1 MYFCNQFTGSMTNK
15 YDELINAFETKLRK
29 LISEYE
35 SLREQNEQLKAA
47 LERKQEDLM
56 QAHQQILEIRNSY
69 DRLRVARNL
78 GVTEEERVES
88 KRRINKIV
96 REIDKCLALLND

>member
-1 MYFCNQFTGSMTNK
+1 MTNK

-56 QAHQQILEIRNSY
+56 QAHQQFLEVRNNY

>member
-1 MYFCNQFTGSMTNK
+1 MTNK

-29 LISEYE
+29 LISEYV
-35 SLREQNEQLKAA
+35 SLRAQNEQLKIA
-47 LERKQEDLM
+47 LNRKQEDLM
-56 QAHQQILEIRNSY
+56 QAHQQFLEIRDSY

-78 GVTEEERVES
+78 GSTDEERVES

-96 REIDKCLALLND
+96 REIDKCLALLNE

>member
-1 MYFCNQFTGSMTNK
+1 MTNK
-15 YDELINAFETKLRK
+15 YDELINAFEVKLRK

-35 SLREQNEQLKAA
+35 LIREQNEQLKAA

-56 QAHQQILEIRNSY
+56 QAHQQILEVRNNY

-78 GVTEEERVES
+78 GTTEEERVES
-88 KRRINKIV
+88 KRRINRIV
-96 REIDKCLALLND
+96 REIDKCLALLNE

>member
-1 MYFCNQFTGSMTNK
+1 MTNK

-47 LERKQEDLM
+47 LEREQEDS
-56 QAHQQILEIRNSY
+56 ANAQQQFFEIRNNY
-69 DRLRVARNL
+69 YRLRVARNL

-96 REIDKCLALLND
+96 REIDKCLALLNE

>member
-1 MYFCNQFTGSMTNK
+1 MTNK
-15 YDELINAFETKLRK
+15 HDELINAFETKLRK

-35 SLREQNEQLKAA
+35 SLREQNEQLEAA
-47 LERKQEDLM
+47 LEREQKDS
-56 QAHQQILEIRNSY
+56 AHAQQQFLEIRNNY
-69 DRLRVARNL
+69 YRLRVARNL

-96 REIDKCLALLND
+96 REIDKCLALLNE

>member
-1 MYFCNQFTGSMTNK
+1 MTNK

-56 QAHQQILEIRNSY
+56 HAHQQFFEIRNNY
-69 DRLRVARNL
+69 DTVARCPKF
-78 GVTEEERVES
+78 GRY
-88 KRRINKIV
+88 RRGTCGI
-96 REIDKCLALLND
+96 ETAH

>member
-1 MYFCNQFTGSMTNK
+1 MTNK
-15 YDELINAFETKLRK
+15 YDELINAFELKLRK

-35 SLREQNEQLKAA
+35 SLREQNIELKAA

-56 QAHQQILEIRNSY
+56 QAHQQFLEIRNNY

-78 GVTEEERVES
+78 GTSDEERVES

-96 REIDKCLALLND
+96 REIDKCLALLNE

>member
-1 MYFCNQFTGSMTNK
+1 MTNK

-56 QAHQQILEIRNSY
+56 HAHQQFFEIRNNY

-96 REIDKCLALLND
+96 REIDKCLALLNE

>member
-1 MYFCNQFTGSMTNK
+1 MTNK

-47 LERKQEDLM
+47 LDRKQEDLM
-56 QAHQQILEIRNSY
+56 QAHQQFLEVRNNY

-96 REIDKCLALLND
+96 REIDKCLALLNN

>member
-1 MYFCNQFTGSMTNK
+1 MTNK
-15 YDELINAFETKLRK
+15 HDELINAFETKLRK

-56 QAHQQILEIRNSY
+56 HAHQQFLEIRNNY

-96 REIDKCLALLND
+96 REIDKCLALLNE

>member
-1 MYFCNQFTGSMTNK
+1 MTNK
-15 YDELINAFETKLRK
+15 YDELINAFELKLRK

-35 SLREQNEQLKAA
+35 SIREQNVELKAA

-56 QAHQQILEIRNSY
+56 QAHQQFLEIRNNY

-78 GVTEEERVES
+78 GTSEEERVES

-96 REIDKCLALLND
+96 REIDKCLALLNE

>member
-1 MYFCNQFTGSMTNK
+1 MTNK
-15 YDELINAFETKLRK
+15 YEELINAFETKLRK

-35 SLREQNEQLKAA
+35 SLREQNEQLKNA
-47 LERKQEDLM
+47 LDRKQEDLM
-56 QAHQQILEIRNSY
+56 QAHQQILDIRGSY

-78 GVTEEERVES
+78 GSTDEERIES

-96 REIDKCLALLND
+96 REIDRCLALLNE

>member
-1 MYFCNQFTGSMTNK
+1 MYFCNQFTESMTNK
-15 YDELINAFETKLRK
+15 YDELINAFEMKLRK

-35 SLREQNEQLKAA
+35 SLREQNVQLKTA

-56 QAHQQILEIRNSY
+56 QAHQQILEVRNSY
-69 DRLRVARNL
+69 DRLRVAQNL
-78 GVTEEERVES
+78 GVTDEERVES
-88 KRRINKIV
+88 KRRITKIV

>member
-1 MYFCNQFTGSMTNK
+1 MTNK

-56 QAHQQILEIRNSY
+56 HAHQQFLEIRNNY

-96 REIDKCLALLND
+96 REIDKCLALLNE

>member
-1 MYFCNQFTGSMTNK
+1 MTNK

-35 SLREQNEQLKAA
+35 SLREQNEQLKAV

-56 QAHQQILEIRNSY
+56 LAHQQILEIRSSY

-78 GVTEEERVES
+78 GSTDEERIES

-96 REIDKCLALLND
+96 REIDRCLALLNE

>member
-1 MYFCNQFTGSMTNK
+1 MTNK

-35 SLREQNEQLKAA
+35 SVREQNEQLKAA
-47 LERKQEDLM
+47 LERKHEDLM
-56 QAHQQILEIRNSY
+56 QAHQQVLEIRNNY

-78 GVTEEERVES
+78 GSTEEERVES

-96 REIDKCLALLND
+96 REIDKCLALLNK

>member
-1 MYFCNQFTGSMTNK
+1 MTNK
-15 YDELINAFETKLRK
+15 YDELINAFEMKLRK

-35 SLREQNEQLKAA
+35 SLRDQNEQLKTE

-56 QAHQQILEIRNSY
+56 QAHQQILEIRSSY

-78 GVTEEERVES
+78 GETDEERVES

-96 REIDKCLALLND
+96 REIDKCLALLNE

>member
-1 MYFCNQFTGSMTNK
+1 MTNK
-15 YDELINAFETKLRK
+15 YDELINAFESKLRK

-35 SLREQNEQLKAA
+35 SLRNQNAELKAA

-56 QAHQQILEIRNSY
+56 QSHQQILEIRNNY

-78 GVTEEERVES
+78 GASDEERVES

-96 REIDKCLALLND
+96 REIDKCLALLNE

>member
-1 MYFCNQFTGSMTNK
+1 MTTK

-35 SLREQNEQLKAA
+35 SLREQNEQLKTA
-47 LERKQEDLM
+47 LHRKNEDLM
-56 QAHQQILEIRNSY
+56 QAHQQILEIRNNY

-78 GVTEEERVES
+78 GNTEEERTES

-96 REIDKCLALLND
+96 REIDRCLALLNE

>member
-1 MYFCNQFTGSMTNK
+1 MTNK
-15 YDELINAFETKLRK
+15 YDELINAFELKLRK

-35 SLREQNEQLKAA
+35 SLREQNVELKAA

-56 QAHQQILEIRNSY
+56 QAHQQFLEIRNNY

-78 GVTEEERVES
+78 GTSEEERVES

-96 REIDKCLALLND
+96 REIDKCLALLNE

>member
-1 MYFCNQFTGSMTNK
+1 MTNK

-56 QAHQQILEIRNSY
+56 HAQQQFLEIRNNY

-96 REIDKCLALLND
+96 REIDKCLALLNE

>member
-1 MYFCNQFTGSMTNK
+1 MTNK
-15 YDELINAFETKLRK
+15 YDELINAFELKLRK

-35 SLREQNEQLKAA
+35 SLREQNVELKAA

-56 QAHQQILEIRNSY
+56 QAHQQFLEIRNNY

-78 GVTEEERVES
+78 GTSEEERVES

-96 REIDKCLALLND
+96 REIDKCIALLSA

>member
-15 YDELINAFETKLRK
+15 YDELINAFELKLRK

-35 SLREQNEQLKAA
+35 SLRDQNNQLRAA

-69 DRLRVARNL
+69 DRLRIARNL
-78 GVTEEERVES
+78 STTEEERVES

-96 REIDKCLALLND
+96 REIDKCLALLNE

>member
-1 MYFCNQFTGSMTNK
+1 MTNK
-15 YDELINAFETKLRK
+15 YDELINAFELKLRK

-35 SLREQNEQLKAA
+35 SLRDQNNQLRAA

-69 DRLRVARNL
+69 DRLRIARNL
-78 GVTEEERVES
+78 STTEEERVES

-96 REIDKCLALLND
+96 REIDKCLALLNE

>member
-1 MYFCNQFTGSMTNK
+1 MTNK

-35 SLREQNEQLKAA
+35 FVREQNEQLKAA
-47 LERKQEDLM
+47 LERKHEDLM
-56 QAHQQILEIRNSY
+56 QAHQQVLEIRNNY
-69 DRLRVARNL
+69 DRLRVAQNL
-78 GVTEEERVES
+78 GTTEEERVES

-96 REIDKCLALLND
+96 REIDKCLALLNK

>member
-1 MYFCNQFTGSMTNK
+1 MTNK
-15 YDELINAFETKLRK
+15 HDELINAFETKLRK

-56 QAHQQILEIRNSY
+56 HAQQQFLEIRNNY

-96 REIDKCLALLND
+96 REIDKCLALLNE

>member
-1 MYFCNQFTGSMTNK
+1 MTNK

-35 SLREQNEQLKAA
+35 SLRDQNNQLKSA
-47 LERKQEDLM
+47 LDRKQEDLM
-56 QAHQQILEIRNSY
+56 QAHQQILEIRNNY

-78 GVTEEERVES
+78 GITEEERVES

-96 REIDKCLALLND
+96 REIDKCLALLNE

>member
-15 YDELINAFETKLRK
+15 YDELINAFELKLRK

-35 SLREQNEQLKAA
+35 SLRDQNNQLRAA

-69 DRLRVARNL
+69 DRLRIARNL
-78 GVTEEERVES
+78 ATTEEERVES

-96 REIDKCLALLND
+96 REIDKCLALLNE

>member
-1 MYFCNQFTGSMTNK
+1 MTNK

-35 SLREQNEQLKAA
+35 SLREQNEQLKTA
-47 LERKQEDLM
+47 LERKHEDLM
-56 QAHQQILEIRNSY
+56 QAHQQILEVRNSY
-69 DRLRVARNL
+69 DRLRVAQNL
-78 GVTEEERVES
+78 GVTDEERVES
-88 KRRINKIV
+88 KRRITKIV